1 MVASSSK
8 RTLDPKEDHLP
19 TDKTYTSSNSA
30 IISEL
35 NVQEKSSSNGTTL
48 KLIALN
54 IKAITDEE
62 LSYIQSVER
71 LSLRKNHLTSLP
83 ASFKRLSKLQY
94 LDLHSNNFKEIPY
107 VLTQCPQLEILD
119 LSSNEIEAF
128 PDEVSPFWQ
137 DNIRVLSLKDNNL
150 SSIYDLKSITKL
162 NKLSVLDLEDNNLPI
177 EELEQ
182 VQNYTPF
189 HAGITKEEYW
199 AIAISRYL
207 KDHPMQPV
215 PEPKISRAA
224 KRMGFINTNLPSG
237 AMNDS
242 SIISSMPIVNSSMN
256 ASITTG
262 PFNSTSII
270 SFGGSTVNIEPD
282 SSATVNGTELYNH
295 SKYNDYFK
303 RLSIL
308 PEETS
313 SDGHQ
318 KISHAELV
326 LSCRKLLFSFTEC
339 QQAIRKIA
347 SFCKEKAV
355 AVNVV
360 SLLYS
365 VRSHTDNLVE
375 VLQQTENEDKSHDQA
390 LIKLCL
396 TIITNFKQIITLLRK
411 NFEIFFKEDDLCF
424 IRMFYVTL
432 MCAYTEMYNA
442 WSFIKEDDQGISTTS
457 KPPKKHSFS
466 RHDTSSSI
474 TSGGGSSINTSNAL
488 CSGNVKLIPK
498 TRSTRAPSTSALL
511 SNSNI
516 LTGDTPI
523 PNSSVIPLLSP
534 NPNNGHMHGPILG
547 HQNAVNSG
555 SSQMNINEGK
565 PPIPNDHLP
574 RQQVLQHN
582 KSASDS
588 KKELTAHESKPHP
601 VMNSSIINAS
611 NNTNTVISN
620 SNTTPPPVNGN
631 ATSISSSTSV
641 VETNIDIQL
650 YQTLS
655 TVVKMVSV
663 VYNQLTSEISKIAIA
678 STMGKQI
685 STDSLA
691 PKIRDLTETC
701 RQAMDL
707 SKQLNERLNILIPND
722 SNSEKYLTSLEKLK
736 TWEIM
741 NAFLKVIIS
750 ILANTKIVMSDV
762 PNLNE
767 LRPNLANLAKI
778 TKDVTVILDLSSY
791 KAVSVSATSPE

>member
-8 RTLDPKEDHLP
+8 RTLDPKEDFLP
-19 TDKTYTSSNSA
+19 TDKTPLNSNNT

-35 NVQEKSSSNGTTL
+35 ASRDKSSSSNTTL

-54 IKAITDEE
+54 LKSIPDDEV
-62 LSYIQSVER
+62 SYIQNVER
-71 LSLRKNHLTSLP
+71 LSLRKNQLTSLP
-83 ASFKRLSKLQY
+83 HSFKTLSKLQY
-94 LDLHSNNFKEIPY
+94 LDLHSNKFKDIPS
-107 VLTQCPQLEILD
+107 VLSHCPQLEILD
-119 LSSNEIEAF
+119 MSSNEIESL
-128 PDEVSPFWQ
+128 PDDISPFWK
-137 DNIRVLSLKDNNL
+137 DNMRVLSLKDNNV
-150 SSIYDLKSITKL
+150 SSIYSLKSITKL
-162 NKLSVLDLEDNNLPI
+162 NKLSVLDLEDNKLPK
-177 EELEQ
+177 EELDQ

-207 KDHPMQPV
+207 KDHPIQPT

-224 KRMGFINTNLPSG
+224 KRMGFINTNLSNG
-237 AMNDS
+237 TMSDN
-242 SIISSMPIVNSSMN
+242 SIISPAPNVNSSLVAPITASSSN
-256 ASITTG
+256 ATSVVSFNGGTTT
-262 PFNSTSII
+262 NT
-270 SFGGSTVNIEPD
+270 EPD
-282 SSATVNGTELYNH
+282 AGGAVNGTELYNH

-308 PEETS
+308 PEES
-313 SDGHQ
+313 LSNEHQ

-396 TIITNFKQIITLLRK
+396 TIITSFKQIITLLRK

-424 IRMFYVTL
+424 IRMFYMTL
-432 MCAYTEMYNA
+432 MCSYTEMYNA
-442 WSFIKEDDQGISTTS
+442 WTFIKEDDQITSATS
-457 KPPKKHSFS
+457 KPSKKHSFS
-466 RHDTSSSI
+466 RHDTSSNI
-474 TSGGGSSINTSNAL
+474 TNGGGTVINTASTTSN
-488 CSGNVKLIPK
+488 GNGKLLPK
-498 TRSTRAPSTSALL
+498 TRSTRAPSTSALI
-511 SNSNI
+511 SNANNVA
-516 LTGDTPI
+516 GDTPI
-523 PNSSVIPLLSP
+523 LNASAVPLLSP
-534 NPNNGHMHGPILG
+534 GINGGHGHGPIVG
-547 HQNAVNSG
+547 HQNAISSSNSQT
-555 SSQMNINEGK
+555 SMNEGK
-565 PPIPNDHLP
+565 PSIPNDSIS
-574 RQQVLQHN
+574 RQQFLQHK
-582 KSASDS
+582 KSTSDP
-588 KKELTAHESKPHP
+588 KKDLITHEPKPHP

-611 NNTNTVISN
+611 NNTNSMVSN
-620 SNTTPPPVNGN
+620 SNLTPPPMNAAGN
-631 ATSISSSTSV
+631 SSTSV

-685 STDSLA
+685 VTDSLA

-722 SNSEKYLTSLEKLK
+722 SNSEKHLTPLEKLK
-736 TWEIM
+736 TWEVM
-741 NAFLKVIIS
+741 NSFLKVIIS
-750 ILANTKIVMSDV
+750 ILANTKVVMSDV

-791 KAVSVSATSPE
+791 KAVSVSANSPE

>member
-1 MVASSSK
+1 MVMTSSK
-8 RTLDPKEDHLP
+8 RTLDPKEDYLP
-19 TDKTYTSSNSA
+19 VDKPSTSSNHT

-35 NVQEKSSSNGTTL
+35 ATQEKASSNGTTL

-54 IKAITDEE
+54 IKSISDEE
-62 LSYIQSVER
+62 VAHIQNVER

-94 LDLHSNNFKEIPY
+94 LDLHNNNFKEIPY

-128 PDEVSPFWQ
+128 PDEISSFWQ
-137 DNIRVLSLKDNNL
+137 DNIRVLSLKDNNV
-150 SSIYDLKSITKL
+150 SSIHNLKSITKF
-162 NKLSVLDLEDNNLPI
+162 NKLSVLDLEDNKLPK
-177 EELEQ
+177 EELDQ
-182 VQNYTPF
+182 VQSYTPF

-199 AIAISRYL
+199 ATAISRYL
-207 KDHPMQPV
+207 KDHPIQPI
-215 PEPKISRAA
+215 PESKISRAA
-224 KRMGFINTNLPSG
+224 KRMGFINTNMSNG
-237 AMNDS
+237 VINDS
-242 SIISSMPIVNSSMN
+242 NIITPAPNVNSSIN
-256 ASITTG
+256 S
-262 PFNSTSII
+262 STSAASSNLI
-270 SFGGSTVNIEPD
+270 SALSFSGTTANVEPD
-282 SSATVNGTELYNH
+282 SGGTANGTELYNH

-308 PEETS
+308 PEES
-313 SDGHQ
+313 LSNGHQ

-365 VRSHTDNLVE
+365 VRSHTDDLVE

-396 TIITNFKQIITLLRK
+396 TIITNFKQIITLLRR

-424 IRMFYVTL
+424 IRMFYMTL

-442 WSFIKEDDQGISTTS
+442 WSFIKEDEQIINTTN
-457 KPPKKHSFS
+457 KPSKKHSFS

-474 TSGGGSSINTSNAL
+474 TNSGGPVANTTSTL
-488 CSGNVKLIPK
+488 CSGNVKLLPK

-511 SNSNI
+511 SNNNI
-516 LTGDTPI
+516 LAGDTPI
-523 PNSSVIPLLSP
+523 PSSAAVPVLSP
-534 NPNNGHMHGPILG
+534 NLNNPHVHGPISG
-547 HQNAVNSG
+547 NQNVTSSG
-555 SSQMNINEGK
+555 VAQTSIGEIK
-565 PPIPNDHLP
+565 PSNDNLP
-574 RQQVLQHN
+574 RQQLLQHN
-582 KSASDS
+582 KSTSDS
-588 KKELTAHESKPHP
+588 KKESIPHEVKAHP

-611 NNTNTVISN
+611 NSVSTITSN
-620 SNTTPPPVNGN
+620 ANITPPPMNGN
-631 ATSISSSTSV
+631 ISSNSSTSA

-685 STDSLA
+685 LTDSLA

-707 SKQLNERLNILIPND
+707 SKQLNERLNLLIPND
-722 SNSEKYLTSLEKLK
+722 LNSERYLTSSEKLK

-741 NAFLKVIIS
+741 NSFLKVIIS

-791 KAVSVSATSPE
+791 KAVSVSANSPE

>member
-1 MVASSSK
+1 MVATSSK
-8 RTLDPKEDHLP
+8 RTLDPKEEYLP
-19 TDKTYTSSNSA
+19 ADKTSTSSSNT
-30 IISEL
+30 ILSEL
-35 NVQEKSSSNGTTL
+35 AALDKSSSNGTTL

-54 IKAITDEE
+54 IKSISDEE
-62 LSYIQSVER
+62 VSYIQNVER

-94 LDLHSNNFKEIPY
+94 LDLNNNSFKEIPS

-128 PDEVSPFWQ
+128 PEEISPFWQ
-137 DNIRVLSLKDNNL
+137 DNIRVLSLKDNNV
-150 SSIYDLKSITKL
+150 SSIRNLKSITKL
-162 NKLSVLDLEDNNLPI
+162 NKLSILDLEDNKIPK

-182 VQNYTPF
+182 VQNYTPY
-189 HAGITKEEYW
+189 HTGIPKEEYW
-199 AIAISRYL
+199 AIAILRYL
-207 KDHPMQPV
+207 KDYSTQSIS
-215 PEPKISRAA
+215 EPKISRAA
-224 KRMGFINTNLPSG
+224 KRMGFINTNLSNG
-237 AMNDS
+237 AMSDNN
-242 SIISSMPIVNSSMN
+242 IISLAPNANTTSNAPTSMTSSN
-256 ASITTG
+256 PTLVTTG
-262 PFNSTSII
+262 NVEPES
-270 SFGGSTVNIEPD
+270 GG
-282 SSATVNGTELYNH
+282 TVNGTELYNH

-308 PEETS
+308 PEES
-313 SDGHQ
+313 LSNGHQ

-326 LSCRKLLFSFTEC
+326 VSCRKLLFSFTEC

-375 VLQQTENEDKSHDQA
+375 VLQQTENEDESHDQA

-396 TIITNFKQIITLLRK
+396 TIITSFKQIIALLRK
-411 NFEIFFKEDDLCF
+411 NFETFFREDDLCF
-424 IRMFYVTL
+424 IRMFYMTL
-432 MCAYTEMYNA
+432 MCAYMEMYNA
-442 WSFIKEDDQGISTTS
+442 WSFIKEDDKTISSAS

-474 TSGGGSSINTSNAL
+474 TNSGGPVVNSNSAL
-488 CSGNVKLIPK
+488 CSGNIKLLPK

-516 LTGDTPI
+516 LVGDTSI
-523 PNSSVIPLLSP
+523 SNSTAVPLLSP
-534 NPNNGHMHGPILG
+534 NLNNAHGHGPILG
-547 HQNAVNSG
+547 HQNLISNG
-555 SSQMNINEGK
+555 SCQVGVNEGK
-565 PPIPNDHLP
+565 TGNDNLP
-574 RQQVLQHN
+574 RQQLLQHN
-582 KSASDS
+582 KSISDS
-588 KKELTAHESKPHP
+588 KKESMVHEPKPHP

-611 NNTNTVISN
+611 NNINITNVNITPPPMNGNGTSN
-620 SNTTPPPVNGN
+620 SNTN
-631 ATSISSSTSV
+631 V

-685 STDSLA
+685 LTDSLA
-691 PKIRDLTETC
+691 PKIRDLTDTC

-707 SKQLNERLNILIPND
+707 SKQLNERLDVLIPND
-722 SNSEKYLTSLEKLK
+722 INSEKYLTSLEKLK

-741 NAFLKVIIS
+741 NSFLKVIIS

-791 KAVSVSATSPE
+791 KAVSVSANSPE

>member
-1 MVASSSK
+1 MVATSSK
-8 RTLDPKEDHLP
+8 RTLDPKEEHLP
-19 TDKTYTSSNSA
+19 ADKTSTNSSNT

-35 NVQEKSSSNGTTL
+35 ATQEKSSSSGTTL

-54 IKAITDEE
+54 IKSISDEDVG
-62 LSYIQSVER
+62 YIQNVER

-83 ASFKRLSKLQY
+83 ASFKRLSRLQY
-94 LDLHSNNFKEIPY
+94 LDLHNNNFKEIPY
-107 VLTQCPQLEILD
+107 ILTQCPQLEILD
-119 LSSNEIEAF
+119 LSSNEIEAL
-128 PDEVSPFWQ
+128 PDEISSFWQ
-137 DNIRVLSLKDNNL
+137 DNIRVLSLKDNNVT
-150 SSIYDLKSITKL
+150 SIRNLKSITKL
-162 NKLSVLDLEDNNLPI
+162 NKLSILDLEDNKIPK
-177 EELEQ
+177 EELDQ
-182 VQNYTPF
+182 VQSYTPF
-189 HAGITKEEYW
+189 HTGIPKEEYW

-207 KDHPMQPV
+207 KDHPNLPT

-224 KRMGFINTNLPSG
+224 KRMGFINTNLSNG
-237 AMNDS
+237 AMNENN
-242 SIISSMPIVNSSMN
+242 IISLAPSANTTISASTAMVSSN
-256 ASITTG
+256 Q
-262 PFNSTSII
+262 TSAT
-270 SFGGSTVNIEPD
+270 SFSGTVNAE
-282 SSATVNGTELYNH
+282 SEQSGAVNGTELYNH
-295 SKYNDYFK
+295 TKYNDYFK

-308 PEETS
+308 PEES
-313 SDGHQ
+313 MSNGHQ

-326 LSCRKLLFSFTEC
+326 VSCRKLLFSFTEC

-375 VLQQTENEDKSHDQA
+375 VLQQTENEDESHDQA

-424 IRMFYVTL
+424 IRMFYMTL
-432 MCAYTEMYNA
+432 MCAYMEMYNA
-442 WSFIKEDDQGISTTS
+442 WSFIKEDDQVSGSAS
-457 KPPKKHSFS
+457 KAPKKHSFS
-466 RHDTSSSI
+466 RHETSSSSI
-474 TSGGGSSINTSNAL
+474 TSGGGPAASTTSTH
-488 CSGNVKLIPK
+488 CSGNIKLLPK
-498 TRSTRAPSTSALL
+498 TRSTRTPSASALL

-516 LTGDTPI
+516 LTGDTTA
-523 PNSSVIPLLSP
+523 VPLLSP
-534 NPNNGHMHGPILG
+534 NLNGAHTHGPILG
-547 HQNAVNSG
+547 HQNAINNG
-555 SSQMNINEGK
+555 SSQTNMNEVKTTSDTI
-565 PPIPNDHLP
+565 P
-574 RQQVLQHN
+574 RQQLLQHN
-582 KSASDS
+582 KSISDS
-588 KKELTAHESKPHP
+588 KKESQAHEPKQHP
-601 VMNSSIINAS
+601 VMTSSIINAS
-611 NNTNTVISN
+611 NSN
-620 SNTTPPPVNGN
+620 NVSNVNITPPPMNGGGAAN
-631 ATSISSSTSV
+631 SSANV

-685 STDSLA
+685 LTDSLA

-707 SKQLNERLNILIPND
+707 SKQLNERLDVLIPND

-741 NAFLKVIIS
+741 NSFLKVIIS

-791 KAVSVSATSPE
+791 KAVSVSANSPE

>member
-1 MVASSSK
+1 MVMTSSK
-8 RTLDPKEDHLP
+8 RTLDPKEDYLP
-19 TDKTYTSSNSA
+19 VDKPSTSSNHT

-35 NVQEKSSSNGTTL
+35 ATQEKASSNGTTL

-54 IKAITDEE
+54 IKSISDEE
-62 LSYIQSVER
+62 VAHIQNVER

-94 LDLHSNNFKEIPY
+94 LDLHNNNFKEIPY

-128 PDEVSPFWQ
+128 PDEISSFWQ
-137 DNIRVLSLKDNNL
+137 DNIRVLSLKDNNV
-150 SSIYDLKSITKL
+150 SSIHNLKSITKF
-162 NKLSVLDLEDNNLPI
+162 NKLSVLDLEDNKLPK
-177 EELEQ
+177 EELDQ
-182 VQNYTPF
+182 VQSYTPF

-207 KDHPMQPV
+207 KDHPIQAI
-215 PEPKISRAA
+215 PESKISRAA
-224 KRMGFINTNLPSG
+224 KRMGFINTNMSNG
-237 AMNDS
+237 VINDS
-242 SIISSMPIVNSSMN
+242 NIISPAPNVNSSIN
-256 ASITTG
+256 S
-262 PFNSTSII
+262 STSAASSNLI
-270 SFGGSTVNIEPD
+270 SALSFSGTTANVEPD
-282 SSATVNGTELYNH
+282 SGGTANGTELYNH

-308 PEETS
+308 PEES
-313 SDGHQ
+313 LSNGHQ

-365 VRSHTDNLVE
+365 VRSHTDDLVE

-396 TIITNFKQIITLLRK
+396 TIITNFKQIITLLRR

-424 IRMFYVTL
+424 IRMFYMTL

-442 WSFIKEDDQGISTTS
+442 WSFIKEDEQIINTTN
-457 KPPKKHSFS
+457 KPSKKHSFS

-474 TSGGGSSINTSNAL
+474 TNSGGPVANTTSTL
-488 CSGNVKLIPK
+488 CSGNVKLLPK

-511 SNSNI
+511 SNNNI
-516 LTGDTPI
+516 LAGDTPI
-523 PNSSVIPLLSP
+523 PSSAAVPVLSP
-534 NPNNGHMHGPILG
+534 NLNNPHVHGPISG
-547 HQNAVNSG
+547 NQNVTSSG
-555 SSQMNINEGK
+555 VAQTSIGEIK
-565 PPIPNDHLP
+565 PSNDNLP
-574 RQQVLQHN
+574 RQQLLQHN
-582 KSASDS
+582 KSTSDS
-588 KKELTAHESKPHP
+588 KKESIPHEVKAHP

-611 NNTNTVISN
+611 NSVSTITSN
-620 SNTTPPPVNGN
+620 ANITPPPMSGN
-631 ATSISSSTSV
+631 ISSNSSTSA

-685 STDSLA
+685 LTDSLA

-707 SKQLNERLNILIPND
+707 SKQLNERLNLLIPND
-722 SNSEKYLTSLEKLK
+722 LNSERYLTSLEKLK

-741 NAFLKVIIS
+741 NSFLKVIIS

-791 KAVSVSATSPE
+791 KAVSVSANSPE